1 LEVLLPV
8 ETCSSA
14 ELLRQLLV
22 TASGADDAL
31 LVVLDVDALGLALTR
46 RDLLPA
52 ASFHVLS
59 GEQAL
64 VMRSPDGR
72 VAVMAASKGELR
84 ALGAT
89 AHTLSDFAAELGD
102 AIALVNL
109 PT

>member
-1 LEVLLPV
+1 V

-31 LVVLDVDALGLALTR
+31 FVVLDVDALGLALTR

-52 ASFHVLS
+52 ARFHVLF

-64 VMRSPDGR
+64 VLRFPDGK
-72 VAVMAASKGELR
+72 VAALAAFKGELR

-89 AHTLSDFAAELGD
+89 ADTLSDFAAELGEV
-102 AIALVNL
+102 IALVNL